1 MIGAAVVTGAASG
14 IGAALARRLAADG
27 ARVLVGDIDL
37 SGAQAT
43 VDAIREAGGD
53 ALAAFAD
60 HADPASI
67 AAFADLAFHD
77 LPAIDLVIANAGVG
91 AGGPL
96 YSTPQRNVDWVLAVN
111 VNGPIAMAQGFCP
124 RLIAAG
130 RPARFALTASEHAL
144 GLPLRGGQAS
154 IYTVSKHAALG
165 VAETLRRDLAGTPV
179 RVSVIC
185 PGMVVSEIWNPLR
198 TRHDRFGGPR
208 ELPAQHAAEN
218 RAGLPA
224 EIAAARILDGFAAD
238 EFFVLTHGQEVAEV
252 AQARWDDFAAARARF
267 AARYGQDA

>member
-1 MIGAAVVTGAASG
+1 MIASAVITGAASG
-14 IGAALARRLAADG
+14 IGAALAHKLAAGG
-27 ARVLVGDIDL
+27 ARVLIGDIDL
-37 SGAQAT
+37 AGAQAT
-43 VDAIREAGGD
+43 VDAIREAGGH
-53 ALAAFAD
+53 AQAAFAD

-67 AAFADLAFHD
+67 AALAELAFHE
-77 LPAIDLVIANAGVG
+77 LPPIDLVIANAGVG

-96 YSTPQRNVDWVLAVN
+96 FSTPQRNLDWVLAVN
-111 VNGPIAMAQGFCP
+111 VGGPIAMAQSFCP
-124 RLIAAG
+124 HLIAAG

-144 GLPLRGGQAS
+144 GLPPRGGQAS

-185 PGMVVSEIWNPLR
+185 PGLVVSEIWNPLR

-208 ELPAQHAAEN
+208 RLDSQHAAEN

-224 EIAAARILDGFAAD
+224 AVAAERILDGFAAD
-238 EFFVLTHGQEVAEV
+238 EFFVLTHGRDVAEV
-252 AQARWDDFAAARARF
+252 AQARHDDFATARARF
-267 AARYGQDA
+267 AARYGADA

>member
-1 MIGAAVVTGAASG
+1 MIKSVAITGAASG
-14 IGAALARRLAADG
+14 IGGALVHKLAASG
-27 ARVLVGDIDL
+27 ARVLIGDIDL
-37 SGAQAT
+37 AGAQAT
-43 VDAIREAGGD
+43 VDAIRAAGGD

-67 AAFADLAFHD
+67 AAFADLAFEE
-77 LPAIDLVIANAGVG
+77 LPPIDLVIANAGVG

-111 VNGPIAMAQGFCP
+111 VGGPIAMAQSFCP

-144 GLPLRGGQAS
+144 GLPPRGGQAS

-165 VAETLRRDLAGTPV
+165 VAETLRRDLAETPV

-208 ELPAQHAAEN
+208 QLDGQYAVEN
-218 RAGLPA
+218 RTGM
-224 EIAAARILDGFAAD
+224 AADLAADRILDGFAAD
-238 EFFVLTHGQEVAEV
+238 EFFVLTHGQDVAAV
-252 AQARWDDFAAARARF
+252 AQARHDDFAVARARF
-267 AARYGQDA
+267 AARYGEDA